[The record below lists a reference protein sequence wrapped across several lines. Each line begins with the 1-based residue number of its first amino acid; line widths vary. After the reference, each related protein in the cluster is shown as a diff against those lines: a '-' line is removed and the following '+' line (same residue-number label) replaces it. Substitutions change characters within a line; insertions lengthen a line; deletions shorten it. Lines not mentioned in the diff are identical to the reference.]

1 VEELRMV
8 SSDLWRNPV
17 VGEMTPGE
25 KYFYVYLLTN
35 PNTNNIG
42 IYQITKAQ
50 MAFGLGYSIENVHS
64 LMERFI
70 QHYKLIRYNP
80 ETHELAIKDWGKLIL
95 LKVQLKDSI
104 HSELKEVEDKS
115 LILFVMKSISPEVIR
130 GLYEYFCKNEETSLR
145 RN

>member
-1 VEELRMV
+1 VEESRMV
-8 SSDLWRNPV
+8 SSNLWRNPV
-17 VGEMTPGE
+17 VGEMTPSE

-50 MAFGLGYSIENVHS
+50 MAFGLGYSLENVHS

-80 ETHELAIKDWGKLIL
+80 ETRELAIKDWGKLIL
-95 LKVQLKDSI
+95 LLVELKDCI
-104 HSELKEVEDKS
+104 HSELEEVEDKS
-115 LILFVMKSISPEVIR
+115 QILYVMKSIRPKEIH
-130 GLYEYFCKNEETSLR
+130 GLYETFCEKEDTSLS

>member
-1 VEELRMV
+1 MEELRMV

-17 VGEMTPGE
+17 VGEMTPAE

-42 IYQITKAQ
+42 IYQITMAQ
-50 MAFGLGYSIENVHS
+50 MAFGLGYSIKNVHS

-80 ETHELAIKDWGKLIL
+80 ETRELAIKDWGKLIL
-95 LKVQLKDSI
+95 LKAQLKDNI
-104 HSELKEVEDKS
+104 HSELKEVEDQS
-115 LILFVMKSISPEVIR
+115 LIFYVMKSIRPKVIH
-130 GLYEYFCKNEETSLR
+130 GLYEAFCKKEETALGR
-145 RN
+145 D